1 MKNYLIL
8 FILITFSSLSFAQ
21 DFKFKGKTA
30 LIINQDF
37 TRGMDNPD
45 KEEEKN
51 KKVNISFD
59 GVTLLIGKESYK
71 YMWHQNSKINDTIQL
86 NCIERVEDLDY
97 PYIDAKF
104 ELEFLP
110 EDQVKIIQYRETTAT
125 TFSKIF
131 YTVNIIKTTK

>member
-1 MKNYLIL
+1 MKKHLIL
-8 FILITFSSLSFAQ
+8 FILITFSSLSLAQ
-21 DFKFKGKTA
+21 DFKFKGKTSS
-30 LIINQDF
+30 IVNQDF
-37 TRGMDNPD
+37 TRGKDNPD
-45 KEEEKN
+45 KEEEN
-51 KKVNISFD
+51 SKKVNVSFD
-59 GVTLLIGKESYK
+59 GVTLLLGKESYK
-71 YMWHQNSKINDTIQL
+71 YMWHQNSKINDSIQL

-110 EDQVKIIQYRETTAT
+110 EDQVRIIQYRETSAT

>member
-8 FILITFSSLSFAQ
+8 LILIFFSTLSLAQ
-21 DFKFKGKTA
+21 DFKFKGKTSS
-30 LIINQDF
+30 IINQDF
-37 TRGMDNPD
+37 TRGKDDPD
-45 KEEEKN
+45 KVEEKN
-51 KKVNISFD
+51 KKVNVSFD
-59 GVTLLIGKESYK
+59 GTTLLIGKESYK
-71 YMWHQNSKINDTIQL
+71 YMWHQNSKVNDSVQL

-110 EDQVKIIQYRETTAT
+110 DDQVRIVQFQESSETTY
-125 TFSKIF
+125 SRIF

>member
-1 MKNYLIL
+1 MVPGQQSPY
-8 FILITFSSLSFAQ
+8 TQSYAQ
-21 DFKFKGKTA
+21 DFKFRGKTSS
-30 LIINQDF
+30 IVNQDF
-37 TRGMDNPD
+37 TRGVDKPDN
-45 KEEEKN
+45 EEEKN

-59 GVTLLIGKESYK
+59 GTTLLIGKESYK
-71 YMWHQNSKINDTIQL
+71 YMWHQNSKVDDRIQL

-110 EDQVKIIQYRETTAT
+110 EDQIRIVQYRQSSETTYT
-125 TFSKIF
+125 KIL

>member
-8 FILITFSSLSFAQ
+8 FVLVLLSTLSFAQ
-21 DFKFKGKTA
+21 DFKFKGKTSS
-30 LIINQDF
+30 IINQDF
-37 TRGMDNPD
+37 IRGEDTPD
-45 KEEEKN
+45 KVDEKN

-59 GVTLLIGKESYK
+59 GSTLLIGKESYK
-71 YMWHQNSKINDTIQL
+71 YMWHQNSKVNESVQL

-110 EDQVKIIQYRETTAT
+110 DDQVKIIQFRETSAT

>member
-8 FILITFSSLSFAQ
+8 FILITFNSLSFAQ
-21 DFKFKGKTA
+21 DFKFHGKTSS
-30 LIINQDF
+30 IIDRDF
-37 TRGMDNPD
+37 TRGNDTPD

-51 KKVNISFD
+51 KKVNVSFD

-71 YMWHQNSKINDTIQL
+71 YMWHQNSKINDSIQL

-110 EDQVKIIQYRETTAT
+110 EDQVKIIQYRETSAT

>member
-1 MKNYLIL
+1 MKKHLIL

-21 DFKFKGKTA
+21 DFKFKGKTSS
-30 LIINQDF
+30 IINQDF

-71 YMWHQNSKINDTIQL
+71 YMWHQNSEINDSIQL
-86 NCIERVEDLDY
+86 NCIERVEDFDY

-110 EDQVKIIQYRETTAT
+110 EDQVNIIQYKEISAT

-131 YTVNIIKTTK
+131 YKVNIIKTTK

>member
-1 MKNYLIL
+1 MKKHLIL
-8 FILITFSSLSFAQ
+8 FILITFSSLSYAQ
-21 DFKFKGKTA
+21 DFKFNGKTSS
-30 LIINQDF
+30 IISKDF
-37 TRGMDNPD
+37 TRGNDTPEN
-45 KEEEKN
+45 EEERN

-71 YMWHQNSKINDTIQL
+71 YMWHQNSKVNDSIQL

-110 EDQVKIIQYRETTAT
+110 EDQVRIIQYKETSAT

-131 YTVNIIKTTK
+131 YEVNIIKTTK

>member
-8 FILITFSSLSFAQ
+8 LILIMFSTLAHAQ
-21 DFKFKGKTA
+21 DFKFRGKTSS
-30 LIINQDF
+30 IINQDF
-37 TRGMDNPD
+37 TRGKDDPD
-45 KEEEKN
+45 KVEEKN
-51 KKVNISFD
+51 KKVNVSFD
-59 GVTLLIGKESYK
+59 GTTLLIGKESYK
-71 YMWHQNSKINDTIQL
+71 YMWHQNSKVNDLIQL

-110 EDQVKIIQYRETTAT
+110 DDQVRIVQHRKSSETMY
-125 TFSKIF
+125 SKIF

>member
-8 FILITFSSLSFAQ
+8 LILIFFSTLSLAQ
-21 DFKFKGKTA
+21 DFKFKGKTSS
-30 LIINQDF
+30 IINQDF
-37 TRGMDNPD
+37 TRGKDDPD
-45 KEEEKN
+45 KVEEKN
-51 KKVNISFD
+51 KKVNVSFD
-59 GVTLLIGKESYK
+59 GTTLLIGKESYK
-71 YMWHQNSKINDTIQL
+71 YMWHQNSKVNDSVQL

-110 EDQVKIIQYRETTAT
+110 DDQVRIVQFRESSETTY
-125 TFSKIF
+125 SRIF

>member
-8 FILITFSSLSFAQ
+8 LILIIFSTLSHAQ
-21 DFKFKGKTA
+21 DFKFRGKTSS
-30 LIINQDF
+30 IINQDF
-37 TRGMDNPD
+37 TRGNDNPD
-45 KEEEKN
+45 NEEEKN

-59 GVTLLIGKESYK
+59 GSTLLIGKESYK
-71 YMWHQNSKINDTIQL
+71 YMWHQNSKVNDSVQL
-86 NCIERVEDLDY
+86 NCIERVEDLNY

-110 EDQVKIIQYRETTAT
+110 EDQVRIVQFRESSETTY
-125 TFSKIF
+125 SKIF

>member
-8 FILITFSSLSFAQ
+8 LFLILFSILSHAQ
-21 DFKFKGKTA
+21 DFKFKGKTSS
-30 LIINQDF
+30 IINQDF
-37 TRGMDNPD
+37 TRGKDNPD
-45 KEEEKN
+45 KVEEKN
-51 KKVNISFD
+51 KKVNVSFD
-59 GVTLLIGKESYK
+59 GTTLLIGKESYK
-71 YMWHQNSKINDTIQL
+71 YMWHQNSKINDLIQL

-110 EDQVKIIQYRETTAT
+110 EDQVRIVHFRESSETTY
-125 TFSKIF
+125 SRIF

>member
-21 DFKFKGKTA
+21 DFKFKGKTSS
-30 LIINQDF
+30 IINQVF
-37 TRGMDNPD
+37 TRGMDKPD
-45 KEEEKN
+45 KEEDEN

-59 GVTLLIGKESYK
+59 GITLLIGKESYK
-71 YMWHQNSKINDTIQL
+71 YMWHQNSKINDSIQL
-86 NCIERVEDLDY
+86 NCIQRVEDLDY

-110 EDQVKIIQYRETTAT
+110 EDQVRIIQYRETSAT

-131 YTVNIIKTTK
+131 YTVDIIKTTK

>member
-1 MKNYLIL
+1 MKKHLIL
-8 FILITFSSLSFAQ
+8 FIFITFSSLSFAQ
-21 DFKFKGKTA
+21 DFKFKGKTSS
-30 LIINQDF
+30 IINQDF

-45 KEEEKN
+45 TEEEKN
-51 KKVNISFD
+51 KKVNVSFD
-59 GVTLLIGKESYK
+59 GSTLLIGKESYK
-71 YMWHQNSKINDTIQL
+71 YMWHQNSKVNDSIQL

-110 EDQVKIIQYRETTAT
+110 EDQVKIIQYRETSST

-131 YTVNIIKTTK
+131 YVVNIIKTTK

>member
-8 FILITFSSLSFAQ
+8 VILISFSTLSHAQ
-21 DFKFKGKTA
+21 DFKFKGKTSS
-30 LIINQDF
+30 IINQDF
-37 TRGMDNPD
+37 TRGKDIPD

-59 GVTLLIGKESYK
+59 GTTLLIGKESYK
-71 YMWHQNSKINDTIQL
+71 YMWHQNSKVNELVQL

-110 EDQVKIIQYRETTAT
+110 EDLVRIVQYRESSETTY
-125 TFSKIF
+125 SKIS

>member
-1 MKNYLIL
+1 MKKHLIL
-8 FILITFSSLSFAQ
+8 FILLTFCSLSFAQ

-71 YMWHQNSKINDTIQL
+71 YMWHQNSKINDFIQL

-110 EDQVKIIQYRETTAT
+110 EDQVKIIQYRETSAT

>member
-8 FILITFSSLSFAQ
+8 LILIMLSTLSYAQ
-21 DFKFKGKTA
+21 DFKFKGKTSS
-30 LIINQDF
+30 IIKKDF
-37 TRGMDNPD
+37 TRGNDNPD

-51 KKVNISFD
+51 KKVNVSFD
-59 GVTLLIGKESYK
+59 GTTLLLGKETYK
-71 YMWHQNSKINDTIQL
+71 YMWHQNSKINDSIQL
-86 NCIERVEDLDY
+86 NCIERVEDFDY

-110 EDQVKIIQYRETTAT
+110 EDQVRIVQYRESTETTY
-125 TFSKIF
+125 SKIF

>member
-8 FILITFSSLSFAQ
+8 FVLIIFSTLSQAQ
-21 DFKFKGKTA
+21 DFKFKGKTSS
-30 LIINQDF
+30 IINQDF
-37 TRGMDNPD
+37 TRGKDNPD
-45 KEEEKN
+45 KEEEKT

-59 GVTLLIGKESYK
+59 GTTLLIGKESYK
-71 YMWHQNSKINDTIQL
+71 YMWHQNSKVNDTVQL

-110 EDQVKIIQYRETTAT
+110 DDQVKIIQFRETSAT